1 VFVCVCVPERED
13 QRQHLGGRMYSSERK
28 SEGEKCERVVMCEKE
43 KTSSSILAADVLER
57 R

>member
-1 VFVCVCVPERED
+1 MFVCVCVPERED